1 MFKCLLQS
9 FQSNFSFEILGV
21 STSISLAA
29 KISSL
34 WEPYLIE
41 TELKVLNQIYH
52 MTDVHSKIEH
62 VVGPVDPNQ
71 EECIS
76 LQPKYLRF
84 ELMLISIF
92 ISTLA
97 YFFLAML

>member
-41 TELKVLNQIYH
+41 TEPKVLNQIYH

-62 VVGPVDPNQ
+62 VVETVDPNQ
-71 EECIS
+71 EECI
-76 LQPKYLRF
+76 LAQDLRF

-92 ISTLA
+92 ISTLD
-97 YFFLAML
+97 YFFLATL